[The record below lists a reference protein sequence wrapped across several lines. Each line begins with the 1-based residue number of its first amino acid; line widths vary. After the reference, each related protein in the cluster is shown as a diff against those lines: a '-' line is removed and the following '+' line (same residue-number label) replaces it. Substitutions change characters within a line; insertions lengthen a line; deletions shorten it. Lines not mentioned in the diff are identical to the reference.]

1 MEFGIKIGTPEKQRG
16 ACVVVGIFE
25 SKKLSESA
33 KILDKVTQGY
43 IKKILTSGDMN
54 GKVNTSLLLHHVPDT
69 LFKRVLLIG
78 LGNEQEFKEK
88 TLQSAVGTVLSA
100 LQKTAVTDV
109 TLFLADFPVKARTAA
124 WKVSQ
129 IVIQACNGSY
139 RFDQLKSKPEN
150 EQSALRKI
158 TLCINDRSE
167 LAACETALQ
176 QGLAIAHGMDFT
188 KKSG

>member
-33 KILDKVTQGY
+33 KVLDKVTQGY
-43 IKKILTSGDMN
+43 IKKILAMGDMN
-54 GKVNTSLLLHHVPDT
+54 GKANTSLLLHNVPDT

-88 TLQSAVGTVLSA
+88 NLQSAVSTILTA

-109 TLFLADFPVKARTAA
+109 TLFLADLSLKARTAA
-124 WKVSQ
+124 W
-129 IVIQACNGSY
+129 
-139 RFDQLKSKPEN
+139 
-150 EQSALRKI
+150 
-158 TLCINDRSE
+158 
-167 LAACETALQ
+167 
-176 QGLAIAHGMDFT
+176 
-188 KKSG
+188 